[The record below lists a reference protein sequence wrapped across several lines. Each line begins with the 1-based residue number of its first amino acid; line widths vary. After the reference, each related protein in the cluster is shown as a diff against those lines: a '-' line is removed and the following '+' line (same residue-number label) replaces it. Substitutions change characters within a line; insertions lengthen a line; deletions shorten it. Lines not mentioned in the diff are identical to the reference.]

1 MLSKRL
7 DTYRDFA
14 TLIHKYYHTGG
25 FTMKWLLIALGA
37 VLLLWLI
44 SLLIQRKDKVTRE
57 KLVKQHLEEKKKEE
71 EAQSKSPFTE

>member
-1 MLSKRL
+1 
-7 DTYRDFA
+7 
-14 TLIHKYYHTGG
+14 
-25 FTMKWLLIALGA
+25 MKWLFIALGA
-37 VLLLWLI
+37 VLLLWFI